1 MRSQRLP
8 FLALATTLGLALT
21 ACGGSAGES
30 SGEGVLADDKVTIG
44 VVGTDPTHDAL
55 QRVAEEQGI
64 TVEYVDFSDY
74 NQPNPATES
83 GDVEMTWFQ
92 HIPFL
97 ADYNNSAGGSI
108 TPVGST
114 SIYPLGLYSNQ
125 YDSVEQFQEGDEI
138 AVPNDAVNLSRA
150 LLVLEAAGL
159 VELSSDTLIP
169 TELDVD
175 TEASTVRV
183 TPVSAEQTVLS
194 LDSVAGS
201 VINNDFLSR
210 ADIDPQSALAQDDPE
225 SEGSRAYVNL
235 FTTTEELADD
245 ETLRQVADLY
255 HEQAVLDAE
264 MEETKDTAVPL
275 QLEPEELQELTERYQ
290 QELKDQQQ

>member
-1 MRSQRLP
+1 MRSQRLT
-8 FLALATTLGLALT
+8 FLALATTLGLTLT
-21 ACGGSAGES
+21 ACGGSDQAGE
-30 SGEGVLADDKVTIG
+30 GALADGKVSIG
-44 VVGTDPTHDAL
+44 VVGSHPTHDAL
-55 QRVAEEQGI
+55 KQLAEEQGI

-83 GDVEMTWFQ
+83 GDVDMTWFQ
-92 HIPFL
+92 HVPFL

-108 TPVGST
+108 TPIGST
-114 SIYPLGLYSNQ
+114 SIYPLGLYSNE
-125 YDSVEQFQEGDEI
+125 YDSVDQFQKGDEI

-150 LLVLEAAGL
+150 LLVLESAGL
-159 VELSSDTLIP
+159 VELKGDTLIP

-194 LDSVAGS
+194 MDSVAGS
-201 VINNDFLSR
+201 VINNDFLAR
-210 ADIDPQSALAQDDPE
+210 ADIDPKSALAQDDPE
-225 SEGSRAYVNL
+225 AEGSRAYVNL

-255 HEQAVLDAE
+255 HEQSVIDAE

-275 QLEPEELQELTERYQ
+275 QLEPEELQELTARYQ
-290 QELKDQQQ
+290 QELKDQGQ

>member
-8 FLALATTLGLALT
+8 LLALATTLGLTLT
-21 ACGGSAGES
+21 ACGGSAEQ
-30 SGEGVLADDKVTIG
+30 SGEGALADGKVTIG
-44 VVGTDPTHDAL
+44 VVGTDPTHEAL
-55 QRVAEEQGI
+55 QQLAEEQGI

-83 GDVEMTWFQ
+83 GDVDMTWFQ

-97 ADYNNSAGGSI
+97 ADYNNSADGSI
-108 TPVGST
+108 TPIGST

-159 VELSSDTLIP
+159 VELTSDTLIP
-169 TELDVD
+169 SELDVD

-201 VINNDFLSR
+201 IINNDFLSR
-210 ADIDPQSALAQDDPE
+210 ADIDPASALAQDDPE
-225 SEGSRAYVNL
+225 SEGSRVYVNL

-245 ETLRQVADLY
+245 ETLRAVADLY
-255 HEQAVLDAE
+255 HEQPVIDAE
-264 MEETKDTAVPL
+264 LEETRGTAVPL
-275 QLEPEELQELTERYQ
+275 QLEQQELRELTERYE

>member
-8 FLALATTLGLALT
+8 LLALATTLGLTLT

-55 QRVAEEQGI
+55 KTLAEEQGI

-92 HIPFL
+92 HVPFL

-108 TPVGST
+108 TPIGST

-125 YDSVEQFQEGDEI
+125 YDSVEQFQKGDEI

-150 LLVLEAAGL
+150 LLVLESAGL
-159 VELSSDTLIP
+159 VELTSDTLIP

-175 TEASTVRV
+175 TEASTVKV

-210 ADIDPQSALAQDDPE
+210 ADIDPKSALAQDDPE
-225 SEGSRAYVNL
+225 AEGSRAYVNL

-245 ETLRQVADLY
+245 ETLRKVAALY
-255 HEQAVLDAE
+255 HEQPVIDAE
-264 MEETKDTAVPL
+264 MEETKGTAVPL
-275 QLEPEELQELTERYQ
+275 QLEPEELQDLTQRYQ

>member
-8 FLALATTLGLALT
+8 LIALATALGLTLT
-21 ACGGSAGES
+21 ACGGSDQAAPYDD
-30 SGEGVLADDKVTIG
+30 GVITIG
-44 VVGTDPTHDAL
+44 TDGRTQVHEAFL
-55 QRVAEEQGI
+55 EEAEKAGI
-64 TVEYVDFSDY
+64 EVELVEFTDY
-74 NQPNPATES
+74 NQPNAALTS
-83 GDVEMTWFQ
+83 GDLDMNWFQ
-92 HIPFL
+92 HGAFL
-97 ADYNNSAGGSI
+97 ADYRNNSGEDI
-108 TPVGST
+108 VPIGST

-159 VELSSDTLIP
+159 VELTSDTLIP

-275 QLEPEELQELTERYQ
+275 QLEPEELQELTARYQ
-290 QELKDQQQ
+290 QELKDQEQ

>member
-8 FLALATTLGLALT
+8 FLALATTLGLTLT

-30 SGEGVLADDKVTIG
+30 SGEGALADGKISIG
-44 VVGTDPTHDAL
+44 VVGSHPTHDVL
-55 QRVAEEQGI
+55 QQLAEEQGI

-83 GDVEMTWFQ
+83 GDVDMTWFQ
-92 HIPFL
+92 HVPFL
-97 ADYNNSAGGSI
+97 SDYNNSAGSSI
-108 TPVGST
+108 TPIGST

-138 AVPNDAVNLSRA
+138 AVPNDSVNLSRA
-150 LLVLEAAGL
+150 LLVLESAGL
-159 VELSSDTLIP
+159 VELKSDTLIP

-175 TEASTVRV
+175 AEASTVRV

-201 VINNDFLSR
+201 VINNDFLAR
-210 ADIDPQSALAQDDPE
+210 ADIDPKSALAQDDPE
-225 SEGSRAYVNL
+225 AEGSRAYVNL

-275 QLEPEELQELTERYQ
+275 QLEPEELQELTARYQ
-290 QELKDQQQ
+290 QELKDQEQ

>member
-1 MRSQRLP
+1 MRSQRLT
-8 FLALATTLGLALT
+8 FLALATTLGLTLT
-21 ACGGSAGES
+21 ACGGSDQAGE
-30 SGEGVLADDKVTIG
+30 GALADGKVSIG
-44 VVGTDPTHDAL
+44 VVGSHPTHDAL
-55 QRVAEEQGI
+55 KQLAEEQGI

-83 GDVEMTWFQ
+83 GDVDMTWFQ
-92 HIPFL
+92 HVPFL

-108 TPVGST
+108 TPIGST
-114 SIYPLGLYSNQ
+114 SIYPLGLYSNE
-125 YDSVEQFQEGDEI
+125 YDSVDQFQKGDEI

-150 LLVLEAAGL
+150 LLVLESAGL
-159 VELSSDTLIP
+159 VELKSDTLIP

-194 LDSVAGS
+194 MDSVAGS
-201 VINNDFLSR
+201 VINNDFLAR
-210 ADIDPQSALAQDDPE
+210 ADIDPKSALAQDDPE
-225 SEGSRAYVNL
+225 AEGSRAYVNL

-255 HEQAVLDAE
+255 HEQTVIDAE

-275 QLEPEELQELTERYQ
+275 QLEPEELQELAARYQ
-290 QELKDQQQ
+290 QELKDQGQ

>member
-1 MRSQRLP
+1 MRSQRLT
-8 FLALATTLGLALT
+8 FLALATTLGLTLT
-21 ACGGSAGES
+21 ACGGSDQAGE
-30 SGEGVLADDKVTIG
+30 GALADGKVSIG
-44 VVGTDPTHDAL
+44 VVGSHPTHDAL
-55 QRVAEEQGI
+55 KQLAEEQGI

-83 GDVEMTWFQ
+83 GDVDMTWFQ
-92 HIPFL
+92 HVPFL

-108 TPVGST
+108 TPIGST
-114 SIYPLGLYSNQ
+114 SIYPLGLYSNE
-125 YDSVEQFQEGDEI
+125 YDSVDQFQKGDEI

-150 LLVLEAAGL
+150 LLVLESAGL
-159 VELSSDTLIP
+159 VELKSDTLIP

-194 LDSVAGS
+194 MDSVAGS
-201 VINNDFLSR
+201 VINNDFLAR
-210 ADIDPQSALAQDDPE
+210 ADIDPKSALAQDDPE
-225 SEGSRAYVNL
+225 AEGSRAYVNL

-255 HEQAVLDAE
+255 HEQTVIDAE

-275 QLEPEELQELTERYQ
+275 QLEPEELQELTARYQ
-290 QELKDQQQ
+290 QELKDQGQ

>member
-8 FLALATTLGLALT
+8 LLALATTLGLALT
-21 ACGGSAGES
+21 ACGGSAEES
-30 SGEGVLADDKVTIG
+30 SGEGALADGKVTIG

-55 QRVAEEQGI
+55 QQLAEEQGI

-83 GDVEMTWFQ
+83 GDVDMTWFQ

-150 LLVLEAAGL
+150 LIVLESAGL
-159 VELSSDTLIP
+159 IELTSDTLIP

-210 ADIDPQSALAQDDPE
+210 ADIDPKSALAQDDPE
-225 SEGSRAYVNL
+225 AEGSRAYVNL

-245 ETLRQVADLY
+245 ETLKQVAGLY
-255 HEQAVLDAE
+255 HEQPVIDAE
-264 MEETKDTAVPL
+264 MAETKGTAVPL
-275 QLEPEELQELTERYQ
+275 QMEQEELRELTERYQ

>member
-8 FLALATTLGLALT
+8 ILALATTLGLTLT

-55 QRVAEEQGI
+55 KKLAEEQGI

-108 TPVGST
+108 TPIGST
-114 SIYPLGLYSNQ
+114 SIYPLGLYSNK
-125 YDSVEQFQEGDEI
+125 YDSVEQFQKGDEI

-150 LLVLEAAGL
+150 LLVLESAGL
-159 VELSSDTLIP
+159 VELTSDTLIP

-175 TEASTVRV
+175 TEASTVKV

-210 ADIDPQSALAQDDPE
+210 ADIDPKSALAQDDPE
-225 SEGSRAYVNL
+225 AEGSRAYVNL

-245 ETLRQVADLY
+245 ETLQQVAGLY
-255 HEQAVLDAE
+255 HEEPVLEAE
-264 MEETKDTAVPL
+264 MTETKDTAVPL
-275 QLEPEELQELTERYQ
+275 QLEQQELQELTERYQ
-290 QELKDQQQ
+290 QELKDQEQ

>member
-8 FLALATTLGLALT
+8 FLALATTLGLTLT

-55 QRVAEEQGI
+55 KQLAEEQGI

-74 NQPNPATES
+74 NQPNPANES

-159 VELSSDTLIP
+159 VELTSDTLIP

-175 TEASTVRV
+175 TEASTVTV

-210 ADIDPQSALAQDDPE
+210 ADIDPKSALAQDDPDA
-225 SEGSRAYVNL
+225 EGSRAYVNL

-255 HEQAVLDAE
+255 HEQPVLDAE
-264 MEETKDTAVPL
+264 MTETKDTAVPL
-275 QLEPEELQELTERYQ
+275 QLEQQELQELTERYQ
-290 QELKDQQQ
+290 QELKDQEQ

>member
-1 MRSQRLP
+1 MRSQRLT
-8 FLALATTLGLALT
+8 FLALATTLGLTLT
-21 ACGGSAGES
+21 ACGGSDQAGE
-30 SGEGVLADDKVTIG
+30 GALADGKVSIG
-44 VVGTDPTHDAL
+44 VVGSHPTHDAL
-55 QRVAEEQGI
+55 KQLAEEQGI

-83 GDVEMTWFQ
+83 GDVDMTWFQ
-92 HIPFL
+92 HVPFL

-108 TPVGST
+108 TPIGST
-114 SIYPLGLYSNQ
+114 SIYPLGLYSNE
-125 YDSVEQFQEGDEI
+125 YDSVDRFQKGDEI

-150 LLVLEAAGL
+150 LLVLESAGL
-159 VELSSDTLIP
+159 VELKGDTLIP

-194 LDSVAGS
+194 MDSVAGS
-201 VINNDFLSR
+201 VINNDFLAR
-210 ADIDPQSALAQDDPE
+210 ADIDPKSALAQDDPE
-225 SEGSRAYVNL
+225 AEGSRAYVNL

-255 HEQAVLDAE
+255 HEQSVIDAE
-264 MEETKDTAVPL
+264 MEETKGTAVPL
-275 QLEPEELQELTERYQ
+275 QLEPEELQELTARYQ
-290 QELKDQQQ
+290 QELKDQGQ

>member
-92 HIPFL
+92 HVPFL
-97 ADYNNSAGGSI
+97 ADYNNAAGGSI
-108 TPVGST
+108 TPIGST

-138 AVPNDAVNLSRA
+138 AVPNDAINLARA
-150 LLVLEAAGL
+150 LLLLQSAGL
-159 VELSSDTLIP
+159 VEFTSDTTAP
-169 TELDVD
+169 SELDID
-175 TEASTVRV
+175 TEASKVRV

-194 LDSVAGS
+194 MSSTAGA
-201 VINNDFLSR
+201 VVNNTFLTR
-210 ADIDPQSALAQDDPE
+210 ADIDPNSALYSDGEDNENALP
-225 SEGSRAYVNL
+225 YVN
-235 FTTTEELADD
+235 FFAATGDNKDD
-245 ETLRQVADLY
+245 ETLHQVADLF
-255 HEQAVLDAE
+255 HTDAVLAAEQA
-264 MEETKDTAVPL
+264 ETKDTAVSMDVPQDEL
-275 QLEPEELQELTERYQ
+275 IEVVDRYAEDLE
-290 QELKDQQQ
+290 K

>member
-92 HIPFL
+92 HVPFL
-97 ADYNNSAGGSI
+97 ADYNNAAGGSMEI
-108 TPVGST
+108 TEE
-114 SIYPLGLYSNQ
+114 
-125 YDSVEQFQEGDEI
+125 SVSGKTFHR
-138 AVPNDAVNLSRA
+138 L
-150 LLVLEAAGL
+150 
-159 VELSSDTLIP
+159 T
-169 TELDVD
+169 VD
-175 TEASTVRV
+175 GG
-183 TPVSAEQTVLS
+183 VSADGQHGYTLGYLEIEGGDPNTAKRRYLAYWTRGA
-194 LDSVAGS
+194 DGWRVA
-201 VINNDFLSR
+201 
-210 ADIDPQSALAQDDPE
+210 
-225 SEGSRAYVNL
+225 
-235 FTTTEELADD
+235 T
-245 ETLRQVADLY
+245 
-255 HEQAVLDAE
+255 
-264 MEETKDTAVPL
+264 
-275 QLEPEELQELTERYQ
+275 
-290 QELKDQQQ
+290 

>member
-8 FLALATTLGLALT
+8 FLALATTLGLTLT

-30 SGEGVLADDKVTIG
+30 SGEGALSDDKVTIG
-44 VVGTDPTHDAL
+44 VVGSHPTHDVL
-55 QRVAEEQGI
+55 QQLAEEQGV

-83 GDVEMTWFQ
+83 GDVDMTWFQ
-92 HIPFL
+92 HVPFL

-108 TPVGST
+108 TPIGST
-114 SIYPLGLYSNQ
+114 SIYPLGLYSNEH
-125 YDSVEQFQEGDEI
+125 DSVEQFQEGDEI

-150 LLVLEAAGL
+150 LLVLESAGL
-159 VELSSDTLIP
+159 VELTGDTLIP

-201 VINNDFLSR
+201 VINNDFLAR
-210 ADIDPQSALAQDDPE
+210 ADIDPKSALAQDDPE
-225 SEGSRAYVNL
+225 AEGSRAYVNL
-235 FTTTEELADD
+235 FTTTEELAGD

-255 HEQAVLDAE
+255 HEQAVIDAE

-275 QLEPEELQELTERYQ
+275 QLEPEELQELTARYQ
-290 QELKDQQQ
+290 QELKDQEQ